1 MTEAYN
7 PGIVGGSIN
16 YIKNIPNKIKAGA
29 LIAAVAGGIA
39 AGTILAG
46 GSQSGNEV
54 NVPVYTSTPTA
65 QATIDNT
72 AVPDGT
78 ATIDNIVIQTPT
90 SIPNPTATPD
100 FYSIGRYG
108 GEIEIY
114 DSIRNL
120 FLGPKKDKLSEFEK
134 ILSGVYD
141 SEDRIGGIYAIILFD
156 FEISQETPLTELQ
169 KGGLYQTAIKIEES
183 LGDDAKH
190 LEMIQLRINLYPR

>member
-1 MTEAYN
+1 MVEAYN
-7 PGIVGGSIN
+7 PGIVGASIN

-29 LIAAVAGGIA
+29 LIVAVAGGIS

-46 GSQSGNEV
+46 GSQSGNEA
-54 NVPVYTSTPTA
+54 NVPGYTSTPKA

-141 SEDRIGGIYAIILFD
+141 SEDRIGGIYAIMLFGAELSND
-156 FEISQETPLTELQ
+156 SPLTELQ
-169 KGGLYQTAIKIEES
+169 KEGTRQSAISYVTS

-190 LEMIQLRINLYPR
+190 LEMIQLRKNLYPR